1 MILRFKTKII
11 YNNALCW
18 DIKISFKGCF
28 YMQCGILDKMRPRL
42 VRVSFHFGEFVKKN

>member
-28 YMQCGILDKMRPRL
+28 FTCGILDKMRPRL